1 MKNRNILIS
10 SIVAGSLMMA
20 CNQKPVVDETALGK
34 MVEEKVMAAI
44 DAKQT
49 EWNAKIEAAANA
61 KADSI
66 IAAMPKAKTGGV
78 KTPAKPVVKP
88 KPTSPKPTT
97 TTTTVAPPTPK
108 PSPTPTQIK
117 ADRMGGTTN
126 EVNPKTPEEIKKA
139 AEEATKSKANK
150 MGK

>member
-1 MKNRNILIS
+1 
-10 SIVAGSLMMA
+10 MMA

-66 IAAMPKAKTGGV
+66 IAAMPKAKIGGV

-97 TTTTVAPPTPK
+97 TTTTT
-108 PSPTPTQIK
+108 TQEK
-117 ADRMGGTTN
+117 
-126 EVNPKTPEEIKKA
+126 PKTEVDKA
-139 AEEATKSKANK
+139 KDLFNKPAEQVKEEAKKEVEKAKSLF
-150 MGK
+150 GK

>member
-20 CNQKPVVDETALGK
+20 CNQKPEVDETALGK

-97 TTTTVAPPTPK
+97 TTTVAPPTPK
-108 PSPTPTQIK
+108 VVT
-117 ADRMGGTTN
+117 
-126 EVNPKTPEEIKKA
+126 PKTTDGRIDIDAKVDTKFDSKNDHRKTDVKA
-139 AEEATKSKANK
+139 TTDKEGRLKID
-150 MGK
+150 